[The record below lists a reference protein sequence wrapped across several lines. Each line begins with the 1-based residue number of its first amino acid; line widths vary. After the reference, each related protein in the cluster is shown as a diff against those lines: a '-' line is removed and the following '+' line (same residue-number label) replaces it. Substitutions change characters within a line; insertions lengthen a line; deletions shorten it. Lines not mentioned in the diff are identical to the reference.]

1 MLASVWRKGNSLT
14 LLMECKLVQLLW
26 RTVWKFLKK
35 LVIELPYDPAIPLL
49 GMHTEETRIERD
61 TCTPVFTEAL
71 FTIVRTWKQPRCP
84 SAVEWIRKMWYI
96 YTMEYSVQFSH
107 SVVSDSL

>member
-84 SAVEWIRKMWYI
+84 SAVEWIRKMWYV
-96 YTMEYSVQFSH
+96 YTMEYSVQFSR